1 MVSTEIAERLE
12 CGASSPR
19 SKRSAELRAL
29 CYMKHIVLLG
39 DSVFDNKAYVN
50 GGLDVIAQV
59 RRRIPDGWK
68 ASVRAV
74 DGSVIE
80 NVRKQTLDLQD
91 DVTHLVVSVG
101 GNDAILNAG
110 ILLQKVTSSA
120 EVLDSLAD
128 IAAELEYRYREMLL
142 GVLSL
147 KKRAAVCTIYYPRI
161 SEPFTQKIAVAAL
174 ATFND
179 VIIRQAFLAGVPLI
193 DLRLVCDEDSD
204 YANEIEP
211 SEKGGGKI
219 ASAIVRLINDHNFE
233 NRRTEVFF

>member
-1 MVSTEIAERLE
+1 
-12 CGASSPR
+12 
-19 SKRSAELRAL
+19 
-29 CYMKHIVLLG
+29 MKHIVLLG

-68 ASVRAV
+68 AGIRAV
-74 DGSVIE
+74 DGSVVE

-101 GNDAILNAG
+101 GNDAILNAD
-110 ILLQKVTSSA
+110 ILQREVASSS
-120 EVLDSLAD
+120 EVLDRLAD
-128 IAAELEYRYREMLL
+128 IAGAFEYRYHEMLQ
-142 GVLSL
+142 GVMGL
-147 KKRAAVCTIYYPRI
+147 KKPVAVCTIYNPRI
-161 SEPFTQKIAVAAL
+161 PEPFMQKIAVAAL

-179 VIIRQAFLAGVPLI
+179 VIIRTAFFAGVPLI

-233 NRRTEVFF
+233 NHRTEVFF